1 MARAADCLTSQRSGD
16 YVPFY
21 QEGFLTIL
29 WEGGETAGD
38 ATGSDSTFAAGQ
50 PRLLR
55 AINERTVLELLR
67 RTGAMSR
74 TEVARRSGLSKPTV
88 SLALAHLVEA
98 GLVRQTGEASG
109 GKGPSA
115 KLYELNPGSGWV
127 VGIDVGRRWVRAAVA
142 DITGGIV
149 ARRDERARARSSRA
163 LVAQIGEIAHR
174 VAADAGIAW
183 SAVTAAT
190 VGSPGVL
197 LPSGRLHQAANL
209 PGWGSH
215 GVVEAIAAQLGTVVS
230 FENDVN
236 LAALGERSNGLG
248 REVSDFVLLWAGT
261 GVGLG
266 IVIDGELYRGGG
278 AAGEIAYLPIGEGD
292 PHDPANRRR
301 GQLEEAAAASGIV
314 AHAQRL
320 GLRPPLTPLAIFAA
334 ARRGDDLACEV
345 VAAEARRLALA
356 IAVVAPILDPQL
368 VILGGGI
375 VHTNADLLLEPLRRE
390 LAALSPFTPRL
401 AVSELGE
408 EAVLAGAVATALAT
422 AQDRL
427 FSRHEDLDR
436 LREPRGGAA
445 AASSTSSEMR
455 LIAAPATD
463 RSNLPPQTF
472 AAEKNR
478 T

>member
-1 MARAADCLTSQRSGD
+1 M
-16 YVPFY
+16 
-21 QEGFLTIL
+21 
-29 WEGGETAGD
+29 
-38 ATGSDSTFAAGQ
+38 
-50 PRLLR
+50 
-55 AINERTVLELLR
+55 LELLR

-88 SLALAHLVEA
+88 SLALAHLVDS
-98 GLVRQTGEASG
+98 GLVRQTGKASG

-149 ARRDERARARSSRA
+149 TRRDERARARSSRA

-183 SAVTAAT
+183 SAVSAAT

-197 LPSGRLHQAANL
+197 LPSSGRLQQAANL
-209 PGWGSH
+209 PGWGSP
-215 GVVEAIAAQLGTVVS
+215 GVVDAIRDELGTVVS

-248 REVSDFVLLWAGT
+248 REVSDFVLLWVGT

-266 IVIDGELYRGGG
+266 VVIGGELYRGGG

-301 GQLEEAAAASGIV
+301 GQLEEAAAASGVV
-314 AHAQRL
+314 AHARRL
-320 GLRPPLTPLAIFAA
+320 GVRPPLTPMAIFAA
-334 ARRGDDLACEV
+334 ARRGDDLAREV

-375 VHTNADLLLEPLRRE
+375 VRTNADLLLEPVRRE
-390 LAALSPFTPRL
+390 LLTLSPFTPRL

-408 EAVLAGAVATALAT
+408 EGVLAGAVATALAT

-427 FSRHEDLDR
+427 FSRHEDLER
-436 LREPRGGAA
+436 LRDPRVGGVGGFRRLTCLFRDAA
-445 AASSTSSEMR
+445 RRRARVRRSV
-455 LIAAPATD
+455 PATP
-463 RSNLPPQTF
+463 SHS
-472 AAEKNR
+472 
-478 T
+478 

>member
-1 MARAADCLTSQRSGD
+1 LPERRSG
-16 YVPFY
+16 
-21 QEGFLTIL
+21 
-29 WEGGETAGD
+29 TAGD
-38 ATGSDSTFAAGQ
+38 GTGSDTTFAAGQ

-74 TEVARRSGLSKPTV
+74 TYIARRSGLSKPTV
-88 SLALAHLVEA
+88 SLALERLVEA
-98 GLVRQTGEASG
+98 GLARQTGEASG
-109 GKGPSA
+109 NKGPSA

-149 ARRDERARARSSRA
+149 VRRDERARARSSRA
-163 LVAQIGEIAHR
+163 LVAQTGEIAHR

-197 LPSGRLHQAANL
+197 VPSSGLLHQAPNL
-209 PGWGSH
+209 PGWGSR
-215 GVVEAIAAQLGTVVS
+215 GVVQAIRERLGTVVS

-248 REVSDFVLLWAGT
+248 RDVADFVLLWVGT

-266 IVIDGELYRGGG
+266 IVIGGELYRGAGG
-278 AAGEIAYLPIGEGD
+278 AAGEIGYLPVGEGD

-301 GQLEEAAAASGIV
+301 GQLEEAAAASGVV
-314 AHAQRL
+314 AHARRL
-320 GLRPPLTPLAIFAA
+320 GVRPPLTPTAIFAA
-334 ARRGDDLACEV
+334 ARRGDDLAREV

-356 IAVVAPILDPQL
+356 IAVVAPVLDPQL
-368 VILGGGI
+368 VILAGGI
-375 VHTNADLLLEPLRRE
+375 ARNNADLLLEPLRRE
-390 LAALSPFTPRL
+390 LHAVSPFAPRL

-408 EAVLAGAVATALAT
+408 EAVLDGAVATALAT

-427 FSRHEDLDR
+427 FSRHEDLERLPDR
-436 LREPRGGAA
+436 RADGRGWPSTASAEARPAA
-445 AASSTSSEMR
+445 A
-455 LIAAPATD
+455 PVPD
-463 RSNLPPQTF
+463 PFPQTTR
-472 AAEKNR
+472 KHSRLNQV
-478 T
+478 